1 MAFEP
6 KGPKVNM
13 KSKVQF
19 CKLNSDTPDSVLR
32 DILKRKWGL
41 KPPTLIITVFGT
53 DFEKKRKL
61 KMIFKKGCWIVTG
74 GFHLGVMKLTGE
86 AVRDYTD
93 AYGGNRMMAFGVASW
108 DCVTKNEILEAALH
122 EVN

>member
-1 MAFEP
+1 MC
-6 KGPKVNM
+6 V
-13 KSKVQF
+13 KSFLVPIESYRPSCNAVTSQGDSF

-61 KMIFKKGCWIVTG
+61 KMIFKKGLW
-74 GFHLGVMKLTGE
+74 K
-86 AVRDYTD
+86 
-93 AYGGNRMMAFGVASW
+93 
-108 DCVTKNEILEAALH
+108 AA
-122 EVN
+122 ESEDQNSA

>member
-1 MAFEP
+1 MSNF
-6 KGPKVNM
+6 
-13 KSKVQF
+13 
-19 CKLNSDTPDSVLR
+19 
-32 DILKRKWGL
+32 ILVSYE
-41 KPPTLIITVFGT
+41 LI
-53 DFEKKRKL
+53 DFY
-61 KMIFKKGCWIVTG
+61 GCWIVTG

-122 EVN
+122 EVGFDLCFLNFVFLKR

>member
-1 MAFEP
+1 FEHP
-6 KGPKVNM
+6 FGLAIRI
-13 KSKVQF
+13 
-19 CKLNSDTPDSVLR
+19 C
-32 DILKRKWGL
+32 DISRFL
-41 KPPTLIITVFGT
+41 FS
-53 DFEKKRKL
+53 
-61 KMIFKKGCWIVTG
+61 GCWIVTG

-122 EVN
+122 EVRQTDKSLALVK

>member
-1 MAFEP
+1 MF
-6 KGPKVNM
+6 
-13 KSKVQF
+13 S
-19 CKLNSDTPDSVLR
+19 
-32 DILKRKWGL
+32 
-41 KPPTLIITVFGT
+41 
-53 DFEKKRKL
+53 
-61 KMIFKKGCWIVTG
+61 GCWIVTG

-122 EVN
+122 EVRQTDKSLALVK